1 MDRAY
6 GTKMKMVKL
15 LELLRTQ
22 TDEAHPMC
30 TKDIIKYLEEIG
42 LKCDRRTIYRDIKIL
57 NEYGYEVMTTRI
69 GHDMAYYIADRGFSL
84 PEIKLLIDAVLA
96 ASFLT
101 EKKTQELVG
110 KLSSLGG
117 THQGALL
124 VAESFYAN
132 KRKHSNESIYYSIDQ
147 IQTAL
152 QSKKM
157 VSCYYFYQNEN
168 HEKVYQKDK
177 ARYFLEPYALV
188 IRDDNYYLL
197 TYNAKYE
204 ATTTYRV
211 DRMED
216 VRVEETPISSTAR
229 SYQEHVSDHLREAF
243 HMYSGEPQWV
253 VLRFEASLITAIYD
267 TFGEETQIRSYPDGT
282 YEARVQVQVAP
293 TFWGWLFQFGG
304 KMEIAYP
311 QSLVLAFHRQ
321 MAPFLPPAAREAL
334 EKEDAQYMESQ
345 TAPKA

>member
-1 MDRAY
+1 MNRAY

-15 LELLRTQ
+15 LELLRSQ

-30 TKDIIKYLEEIG
+30 TKDIIKNLEEVG
-42 LKCDRRTIYRDIKIL
+42 LACDRRTIYRDIKVL
-57 NEYGYEVMTTRI
+57 NDYGYEVMTTRM
-69 GHDMAYYIADRGFSL
+69 GHDQAYYIADRGFSL

-110 KLSSLGG
+110 KLSNLGG
-117 THQGALL
+117 SHQGALL
-124 VAESFYAN
+124 VAGSFYAN

-152 QSKKM
+152 QEKKK
-157 VSCYYFYQNEN
+157 VSCFYFFQNEN

-177 ARYFLEPYALV
+177 ARYLLEPYALV

-197 TYNAKYE
+197 TYNAKYGD
-204 ATTTYRV
+204 TTTYRV

-216 VRVEETPISSTAR
+216 VRVEEESVSSTAL
-229 SYQEHVSDHLREAF
+229 SYQEHVSEHLQEAF

-253 VLRFEASLITAIYD
+253 VLRFDSSLISVIYD
-267 TFGEETQIRSYPDGT
+267 TFGEETQIKSYPAGY
-282 YEARVQVQVAP
+282 YEARVQIQVAP

-321 MAPFLPPAAREAL
+321 MAPFLPLAAREAL
-334 EKEDAQYMESQ
+334 EREDALFMVSQ
-345 TAPKA
+345 EAPKA